1 MIHPLN
7 LVGDWVGIRTNGGI
21 RRVSKRRY
29 RISKNSPFTQHVGKV
44 VRLMGDGEHGNPWD
58 LMCSMARCV
67 VEKDIFRD
75 EPFSL
80 QNTILSALSE
90 IEPVSYHYVE

>member
-7 LVGDWVGIRTNGGI
+7 LVGGFIEICTDKGT

-29 RISKNSPFTQHVGKV
+29 RISQKSPFTQHIGKV

-58 LMCSMARCV
+58 LICSMAKCV
-67 VEKDIFRD
+67 VEKDIFKE
-75 EPFSL
+75 EPFPVR
-80 QNTILSALSE
+80 NTILSELSE
-90 IEPVSYHYVE
+90 IEPVSWDYKE